1 LLFMAHAQQKS
12 MLLIVDAACVTEAC
26 TKGFQWCE
34 QSGSATLYHC
44 DTTTGFYV
52 EFGGGGS
59 GDVAGPGASTDNGIP
74 RFSGTSGK
82 IIEDQPANASLT
94 FSDTGILT
102 LQRTA
107 GAGYL
112 KILHNAADQN
122 GLWLES
128 TTGAS
133 PYLSFRSDAVGAVF
147 MESNPSGDFILFEGT
162 SPYGYGLKVDIQTG
176 DAPADDS
183 VNTMHVHAPNGDFVL
198 DSAGTTFRN
207 ASGGIAAMTDAANTF
222 TLLQSLTGGIEIENN
237 TAVPGSCTVG
247 QIFMDTDATSGQQIY
262 GCEAGTFVLQGDG
275 GAGGGEANTLASPDL
290 GAEVDLINSVPKTTT
305 ALNLVSLEADD
316 FTSTANIITVDS
328 TMTRDTEWD
337 TLAEINAASTDT
349 DAVLDTDIGGTV
361 QAWDAELDT
370 IAALAETNGG
380 VMFVAGGVWTTDLTP
395 AIDCTDCTNIPAGST
410 HTGTVTWSSTPVLES
425 GAAFTFGD
433 GTDATITHTVNVS
446 TGTDPAIAYTNNS
459 VDFSTPISATSFTA
473 DPSDTGEMRLT
484 TVTGSDQVAI
494 GITQVTGDSQMDFTV
509 DDTTTGDDALYFLI
523 DGVGEQ
529 LVVYEPLV
537 VNHNAAGPGEISLVE
552 DSDNG
557 ANWIKI
563 IAPAAI
569 TSNQTCTLEN
579 DSTPFDGCITAGG
592 TPATTK
598 CMTIETPTDAD
609 NFLFFRVESAI
620 TVTGIDCISLVADTD
635 ITVQECD
642 ANGGT
647 CGATEAAITCSQ
659 TNTTEATSIDDAA
672 VDTGD
677 WMRIDVGTIGTTPTQ
692 VNVCVTYTVD

>member
-1 LLFMAHAQQKS
+1 MKRLLMSLVLLALPFMAHAQQKS

-52 EFGGGGS
+52 EFGSGAGAGDVVGPGSATNDSIARYDTTTGKLLQDSGLLVTITDAGDIFQRIGANTSSRHVWATSGSGQSPYDNFRASNGLGFFLQASGS
-59 GDVAGPGASTDNGIP
+59 GDFWITDQTSPFEGFQFLNATGATTTEDSHIWNVWGGFAAGGDCDDCTGANNPAPWCASLDTCDALYDGRGVIFDGKTQTAVASTELWKVPDGDLRMTFEDTVTANMNATGWAFPVAGFLLDGVVVSTHDH
-74 RFSGTSGK
+74 SGG
-82 IIEDQPANASLT
+82 
-94 FSDTGILT
+94 
-102 LQRTA
+102 TA
-107 GAGYL
+107 GVTVPLATTATTATNVATDGVGDIADIAAGV
-112 KILHNAADQN
+112 KS
-122 GLWLES
+122 GLDVTLVTGTKG
-128 TTGAS
+128 TTGTCAEW
-133 PYLSFRSDAVGAVF
+133 DA
-147 MESNPSGDFILFEGT
+147 
-162 SPYGYGLKVDIQTG
+162 
-176 DAPADDS
+176 
-183 VNTMHVHAPNGDFVL
+183 NGDL
-198 DSAGTTFRN
+198 IEAASA
-207 ASGGIAAMTDAANTF
+207 AA
-222 TLLQSLTGGIEIENN
+222 
-237 TAVPGSCTVG
+237 C
-247 QIFMDTDATSGQQIY
+247 
-262 GCEAGTFVLQGDG
+262 

-509 DDTTTGDDALYFLI
+509 DDGTGDDQLYFLLDGIGETVDIYQPI
-523 DGVGEQ
+523 DVTHGTS
-529 LVVYEPLV
+529 
-537 VNHNAAGPGEISLVE
+537 PGEISL
-552 DSDNG
+552 
-557 ANWIKI
+557 
-563 IAPAAI
+563 
-569 TSNQTCTLEN
+569 LEG
-579 DSTPFDGCITAGG
+579 SGWCRA
-592 TPATTK
+592 
-598 CMTIETPTDAD
+598 
-609 NFLFFRVESAI
+609 
-620 TVTGIDCISLVADTD
+620 
-635 ITVQECD
+635 
-642 ANGGT
+642 
-647 CGATEAAITCSQ
+647 
-659 TNTTEATSIDDAA
+659 
-672 VDTGD
+672 
-677 WMRIDVGTIGTTPTQ
+677 
-692 VNVCVTYTVD
+692 